1 MIYKQ
6 YKSKDLIGKYFP
18 SKNGEIVQLSVQSRP
33 NTYLKIQEE
42 VLPAKFYKIGTVGV
56 LEWDNISLNIHLTND
71 LTKKIII
78 NVVNEDKVSFF
89 EDAIIDIL
97 YNTEKEEDLNLE
109 TRG

>member
-42 VLPAKFYKIGTVGV
+42 GLPAKFYKIGTG
-56 LEWDNISLNIHLTND
+56 LSCNTNQ
-71 LTKKIII
+71 III
-78 NVVNEDKVSFF
+78 RFPRLREFYFSQ
-89 EDAIIDIL
+89 L
-97 YNTEKEEDLNLE
+97 S
-109 TRG
+109 

>member
-42 VLPAKFYKIGTVGV
+42 GLPAKFYKIGTVGV
-56 LEWDNISLNIHLTND
+56 LEWDNISLNFLIVFLLLVFIVLYINPTIHFL
-71 LTKKIII
+71 
-78 NVVNEDKVSFF
+78 SFF
-89 EDAIIDIL
+89 
-97 YNTEKEEDLNLE
+97 
-109 TRG
+109 